1 MAERSRIRLEVEGL
15 VQGVGFR
22 PTVHRLTT
30 QLSLSGFIRN
40 TPQGAELELEGA
52 PAQVAQFVPLLQ
64 QQAPFP
70 FLPPERWGF
79 TSSPVWE
86 STPRTPR

>member
-30 QLSLSGFIRN
+30 QLGLSGFIRN
-40 TPQGAELELEGA
+40 TSQGAELELEGQ
-52 PAQVAQFVPLLQ
+52 PD
-64 QQAPFP
+64 
-70 FLPPERWGF
+70 
-79 TSSPVWE
+79 
-86 STPRTPR
+86 